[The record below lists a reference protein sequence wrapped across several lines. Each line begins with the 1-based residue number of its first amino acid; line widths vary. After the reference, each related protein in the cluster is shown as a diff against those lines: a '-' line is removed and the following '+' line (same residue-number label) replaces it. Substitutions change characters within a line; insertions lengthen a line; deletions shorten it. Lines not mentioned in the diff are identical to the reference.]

1 VKPKTKILLLLAAF
15 VVPYMA
21 LVMYFAFQYR
31 NLPFPPW
38 FPYFGLSYILGG
50 SILFA
55 VLRQRIAR
63 KAPPGSLEKLK
74 PSIKRRLLVWQGYLI
89 VVWSA
94 LLLWGIYETIMG
106 EYPWQRTLPAGAFL
120 LAFIVLF
127 SLSFKQLKK
136 APTQDPTSTSQ
147 EPQSRPGDNSQ
158 L

>member
-1 VKPKTKILLLLAAF
+1 VKPKTKILILLAAF
-15 VVPYMA
+15 VIPYMA
-21 LVMYFAFQYR
+21 LVTYIVGQNR
-31 NLPFPPW
+31 NPPFPPW
-38 FPYFGLSYILGG
+38 FPYFGLSYLLGG

-63 KAPPGSLEKLK
+63 KAPPGSLSKLK
-74 PSIKRRLLVWQGYLI
+74 PSMKRKLLAWVGYLV

-127 SLSFKQLKK
+127 FVVIQT
-136 APTQDPTSTSQ
+136 TQEGPN
-147 EPQSRPGDNSQ
+147 SRPDINISGTTITPRR
-158 L
+158 